1 MRLGE
6 HHLASV
12 GRDIPDPGPQ
22 LLPGFRPATDAD
34 YESLVDRLIEETPTN
49 GFWVFAYGS
58 LIWNPDFD
66 FIERRVAVAPGWHRK
81 FCLGWDFRFR
91 GCREAP
97 GLMLALDRGGS
108 CRGVAFRLAPGAL
121 RENLHRLVRRE
132 MSMVPSAFPA
142 RWILVR
148 TAHGP
153 LKALTFAMNRRSG
166 RYVAGLSDEA
176 VADVL
181 ASACGFRGSMAE
193 YLFATVS
200 KLEELGIHDRHLWK
214 LQELVAERIERLPDF
229 APAPAGASTDTGA
242 ARVTSSIGSRS

>member
-1 MRLGE
+1 VSERTLRLSEE
-6 HHLASV
+6 HVALT
-12 GRDIPDPGPQ
+12 RREMPDPGPQ

-34 YESLVDRLIEETPTN
+34 YEALAETILAGAPED

-66 FIERRVAVAPGWHRK
+66 WVERRLAIAPGWHRK
-81 FCLGWDFRFR
+81 FCLGWDYRFR

-108 CRGVAFRLAPGAL
+108 CRGVAFRLPDRAL
-121 RENLHRLVRRE
+121 RPNLLRLLKRE

-142 RWILVR
+142 RWVSVS
-148 TAHGP
+148 TAEGS
-153 LKALTFAMNRRSG
+153 LRALTFAMNRRSG
-166 RYVAGLSDEA
+166 RYVSGLSDEE

-193 YLFATVS
+193 YLFSTVS
-200 KLEELGIHDRHLWK
+200 HLEELGIHDRHLWR
-214 LQELVAERIERLPDF
+214 LQDLVAERIERAHGGGCEPDLP
-229 APAPAGASTDTGA
+229 PP
-242 ARVTSSIGSRS
+242 